1 MKPDSQR
8 EESGNS
14 NEEANIKHDMF
25 LGANPNLFAVA
36 KELRL
41 HETEA
46 EKLLWSKLSHK
57 QLGVRFRR
65 QHPIYSY
72 VADFY
77 CHSHR
82 LVVEVDGP
90 IHDTEENESYD
101 TFRTE
106 GFKEFDI
113 KVLRFTNKEVLHDI
127 DRVIEII
134 ERALS

>member
-1 MKPDSQR
+1 MNPTSQHDESANSKPI
-8 EESGNS
+8 
-14 NEEANIKHDMF
+14 IKHDMF

-36 KELRL
+36 KDLRL

-77 CHSHR
+77 CHACK

-90 IHDTEENESYD
+90 VHDTEDNKSYD
-101 TFRTE
+101 TSRKE
-106 GFKEFDI
+106 GFKEFGI
-113 KVLRFTNKEVLHDI
+113 KVLRFTNKEVLHEI
-127 DRVIEII
+127 DRVIESIR
-134 ERALS
+134 RALS

>member
-1 MKPDSQR
+1 
-8 EESGNS
+8 
-14 NEEANIKHDMF
+14 MF

-77 CHSHR
+77 CHSCK

-90 IHDTEENESYD
+90 IHDTEENKSYELLEPMAS
-101 TFRTE
+101 RNL
-106 GFKEFDI
+106 I
-113 KVLRFTNKEVLHDI
+113 
-127 DRVIEII
+127 
-134 ERALS
+134 

>member
-1 MKPDSQR
+1 
-8 EESGNS
+8 
-14 NEEANIKHDMF
+14 MF

-36 KELRL
+36 KDLRL

-46 EKLLWSKLSHK
+46 EKLLWSKLSNK

-72 VADFY
+72 IADFY
-77 CHSHR
+77 CHSCK

-90 IHDTEENESYD
+90 SHDTEENKSYD
-101 TFRTE
+101 ACRTD

-113 KVLRFTNKEVLHDI
+113 KVLRFTNHEVLNDI
-127 DRVIEII
+127 DRVVEII
-134 ERALS
+134 KRTLS